1 MSLSPGPTGE
11 AQPGDAPTGARPQR
25 HRGWIALSLAF
36 LVGIAFLATANF
48 AIEYTNTQEF
58 CVSCHTMQTNFL
70 EYKESMHFQN
80 PSGVKATCA
89 DCHVPKELVP
99 KLVVKLVAVK
109 DVVHEVMGTIDTP
122 EKFEARRWVM
132 ANRIWTRM
140 KATDSRE
147 CRTCHAFSDMEL
159 SAQDRTARARH
170 SSAEDKGQTCI
181 DCHKGV
187 VHTQPDPP
195 EEAAEPQA
203 PADKASG
210 DPGPD

>member
-1 MSLSPGPTGE
+1 MSLPPKQTGE
-11 AQPGDAPTGARPQR
+11 ARTRTGAGRR
-25 HRGWIALSLAF
+25 LGWLALSLAF
-36 LVGIAFLATANF
+36 LAGIAFVAAANF

-89 DCHVPKELVP
+89 DCHVPKELIP

-109 DVVHEVMGTIDTP
+109 DVVHEALGTIDTP

-132 ANRIWTRM
+132 ANRIWARM
-140 KATDSRE
+140 KGTDSRE
-147 CRTCHAFSDMEL
+147 CRTCHTFAAMEL

-170 SSAEDKGQTCI
+170 SRAEDKGQTCI

-195 EEAAEPQA
+195 DETAAPQA
-203 PADKASG
+203 PADTAAG
-210 DPGPD
+210 DRGPG